1 MGTDLVQVKGCSSSG
16 GGTMWSRMHAP
27 KLKVVAS
34 ALAAAPHRSRTS
46 HRAPPYPS
54 RHAQP
59 PSTQQPAWHLDAHGK
74 HHVDDFEGSYCSSEP
89 ARAVV
94 VHVWE
99 PNGSLAAQQP
109 MVYWPRRMLDHA
121 AARLGGA
128 GELVKQPAAAAAGR
142 WPHEGQRH
150 DHQGSVAAA
159 AVGSYLVRVRVRVR
173 VRARVRVRPSYG
185 WLSPGLR

>member
-1 MGTDLVQVKGCSSSG
+1 MQPRSAPPRIRARSRSRWRAAPRVCQSSRTRLGMRRGAGYIGTDLVQVKGCSSSG

-99 PNGSLAAQQP
+99 PNGSLAAQHP
-109 MVYWPRRMLDHA
+109 MVEYTGQGGCSTML
-121 AARLGGA
+121 
-128 GELVKQPAAAAAGR
+128 
-142 WPHEGQRH
+142 
-150 DHQGSVAAA
+150 
-159 AVGSYLVRVRVRVR
+159 
-173 VRARVRVRPSYG
+173 
-185 WLSPGLR
+185 